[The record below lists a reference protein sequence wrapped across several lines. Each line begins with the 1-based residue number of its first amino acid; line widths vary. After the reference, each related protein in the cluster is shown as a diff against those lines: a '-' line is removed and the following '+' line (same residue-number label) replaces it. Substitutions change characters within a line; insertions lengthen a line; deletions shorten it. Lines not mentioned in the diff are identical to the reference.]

1 MIRLLIVDDHAIFRA
16 GLKQILS
23 DEEDFKVCGE
33 AATAREAINLLEKA
47 GNWDVMLLDISLPDR
62 NGLEVLVQVKK
73 KWPQL
78 PVLILSAYPEDQY
91 AARMMRAGAAG
102 YLSKEGDPDVL
113 INSIRIV
120 SRGSKIL
127 SSAVAGKLISEQNE
141 SHEKPLHEQL
151 SNREYQIFQAIVSGK
166 SNSKIAAELS
176 ISVKTVNTYRLRMLE
191 KMGMTKN
198 LELALYAQKHHL
210 LGL

>member
-47 GNWDVMLLDISLPDR
+47 DSWDVMLLDISLPDR

-73 KWPQL
+73 NCPQL
-78 PVLILSAYPEDQY
+78 PVLVLSAYPEDQY
-91 AARMMRAGAAG
+91 AVRMMRAGAAG

-120 SRGSKIL
+120 ARGSKIL
-127 SSAVAGKLISEQNE
+127 SPAVAGELISGQNE
-141 SHEKPLHEQL
+141 DHEKPLHEQL

-166 SNSKIAAELS
+166 NNSKIAEELS

-198 LELALYAQKHHL
+198 LELALYAQKNHL